1 MKFYTADIC
10 DHHKDLV
17 QVVHPLY
24 KSYGGVQTFHG
35 AIHTIKLYED
45 NGDLVKLLR
54 DTNGNGKVCV
64 VDVVGDYCAVVGETL
79 MGYAYKN
86 EWSGIIVN
94 GYIRDTHETT
104 QIPVGLLALGTYP
117 LKSSKKAKGEQQNI
131 LHFGGATF
139 TPEHFIYADRDGV
152 IVSAEEISL

>member
-10 DHHKDLV
+10 DHHRDLV
-17 QVVHPLY
+17 QVVEPLY
-24 KSYGGVQTFHG
+24 SSYGGVQTFHG
-35 AIHTIKLYED
+35 KIHTVKLYED

-54 DTNGNGKVCV
+54 DTNGEGKICV

-86 EWSGIIVN
+86 NWAGIIVN

-117 LKSSKKAKGEQQNI
+117 LKSNKKAKGEQQII
-131 LHFGGATF
+131 LHFAGVTF
-139 TPEHFIYADRDGV
+139 NPDEYIYADRDGV
-152 IVSAEEISL
+152 IISAEEILL